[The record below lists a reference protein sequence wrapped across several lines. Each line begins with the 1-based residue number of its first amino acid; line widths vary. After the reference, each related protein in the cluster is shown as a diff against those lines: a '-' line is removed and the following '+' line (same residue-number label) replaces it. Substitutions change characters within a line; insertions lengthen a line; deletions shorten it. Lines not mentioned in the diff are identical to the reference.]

1 LYGVLL
7 PGPHIGRQAGD
18 DMRRV
23 RDAGFEVGLH
33 TFDHVK
39 WQDFVVNASPEWTRT
54 EFERGVNAFADVFGE
69 PPKSHAA
76 AGWQINDHAL
86 RLEQEYGLDYASD
99 TRGGQA
105 FYPKL
110 TGGTSTCVQIPT
122 TLPTFDELL
131 GRDGVNEG
139 NVAEAVFTMSNAA
152 ALDAVHTQVFT
163 LHAELEG
170 LLLLDAF
177 DSLLSRWRRAGAVV
191 TRMAEIHAEAT
202 RRPLPSRAIIL
213 GTVPGRS
220 GQLAMD
226 AAAVAGA

>member
-1 LYGVLL
+1 
-7 PGPHIGRQAGD
+7 
-18 DMRRV
+18 
-23 RDAGFEVGLH
+23 
-33 TFDHVK
+33 
-39 WQDFVVNASPEWTRT
+39 
-54 EFERGVNAFADVFGE
+54 VFGE
-69 PPKSHAA
+69 APKSPAA

-99 TRGGQA
+99 SRGGQA

-110 TGGTSTCVQIPT
+110 AGGTSTCVQLPT

-139 NVAEAVFTMSNAA
+139 NVAETVFAMSTAA
-152 ALDAVHTQVFT
+152 ALDLQVFT

-191 TRMAEIHAEAT
+191 TRMAAIHAEAV
-202 RRPLPSRAIIL
+202 RRSPPSRSIIL

-220 GQLAMD
+220 GQLAVES
-226 AAAVAGA
+226 AAAVSGA